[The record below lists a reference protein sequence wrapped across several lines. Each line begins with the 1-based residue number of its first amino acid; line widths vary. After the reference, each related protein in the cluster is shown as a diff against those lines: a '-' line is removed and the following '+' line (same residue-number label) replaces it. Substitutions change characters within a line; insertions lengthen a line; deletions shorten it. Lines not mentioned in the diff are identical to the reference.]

1 MLQKPSKDMKIW
13 LVLAKAVPLQPATS
27 KKPCKCNG
35 FWLISMKAIFYV
47 KCIMAYATLRRL
59 TGHPCWSDD
68 FERDLTEAARAIV
81 ENGHSDLPSTYY
93 AMLWLDI
100 YENGPTRE
108 PYTPRVSEWLTCSPT
123 LPVNPKIW
131 KPTLANGC
139 MGAMLSRMNTDRHE
153 HLSTQ

>member
-1 MLQKPSKDMKIW
+1 MDDYPTAVLKLIDHQLDCVNIPKMPIDKIDYGSGG
-13 LVLAKAVPLQPATS
+13 L
-27 KKPCKCNG
+27 
-35 FWLISMKAIFYV
+35 
-47 KCIMAYATLRRL
+47 MAYATLRRL

-123 LPVNPKIW
+123 LPINPKFW